1 MTTVNSGERSLSASS
16 MTKVE
21 QLDRSAIP
29 LPARS
34 SILPGVPTR
43 TWTVC
48 DSRRISSFSVVPPV
62 VTITSTPI
70 CFPSVLQTWDVWSA
84 NSLVGTSSIA
94 WILGTLTF
102 IFSNVGMTKAAVF
115 PVPCA

>member
-1 MTTVNSGERSLSASS
+1 
-16 MTKVE
+16 
-21 QLDRSAIP
+21 
-29 LPARS
+29 
-34 SILPGVPTR
+34 
-43 TWTVC
+43 
-48 DSRRISSFSVVPPV
+48 VPPV

-115 PVPCA
+115 PVPCAKSDFSWRFLASWSKAVRSLLSQGYLALPCCLAFSNQQHEVV